1 MSESEPDGPFIEVV
15 VPAYNEAENIEACLD
30 SILEQEAPRQFSL
43 IVVDDGS
50 TDRTPEILA
59 RYADKHDRMR
69 VVTKETNRGYGD
81 TIQRGFDEARAD
93 IVCFVDGDSVM
104 EPGSLAAIVRD
115 YEDGADAVFGYVDV
129 QNDHRLHGL
138 YCKVGKQHNPDSRYG
153 GACMSFRREVL
164 ADLGGFLDVQNRG
177 GHDVEIKA
185 RLRKS
190 EYDVVFEDDAK
201 VYSRFPE
208 GWYTVLRQKFRA
220 GKTHVIHSNQ
230 HPEQF
235 DPSVLLNSAFYGAL
249 LVTVLVSVVVPLAAV
264 AVVGLLVLFVRE
276 HGSRAREMYEASG
289 SLRLGLLY
297 FPYALAAG
305 YLRTAGYLSEWR
317 TLLSLLATVGRGS
330 PNPEG

>member
-1 MSESEPDGPFIEVV
+1 MSDDQYIEVV
-15 VPAYNEAENIEACLD
+15 VPAYNEADNIAECLD
-30 SILEQEAPRQFSL
+30 SILGQESPRPYGVL
-43 IVVDDGS
+43 VVDDGS
-50 TDRTPEILA
+50 TDRTPEMLS
-59 RYADKHDRMR
+59 RYADEHDELRI
-69 VVTKETNRGYGD
+69 VTKETNRGYGD
-81 TIQRGFDEARAD
+81 TIQRGFEEARAD

-104 EPGSLAAIVRD
+104 APGSLAAIVAD

-129 QNDHRLHGL
+129 RNDHRLHGL
-138 YCKVGKQHNPDSRYG
+138 YCKVGKEHNPNSRYG
-153 GACMSFRREVL
+153 GACMSFRRDVL
-164 ADLGGFLDVQNRG
+164 RDLGGFLDVQNRG

-190 EYDVVFEDDAK
+190 DYNVVFEDDAK

-235 DPSVLLNSAFYGAL
+235 DPRVLLNSGFYMAL
-249 LVTVLVSVVVPLAAV
+249 LVAVVVTPFLPLAAV
-264 AVVGLLVLFVRE
+264 AVVGLLALFVRE
-276 HGSRAREMYEASG
+276 HGPRARDMYDASG
-289 SLRLGLLY
+289 SLKLGLLY

-317 TLLSLLATVGRGS
+317 TLLSLLF
-330 PNPEG
+330 